1 MASTPRTKSKS
12 TGRFTPDQIQMIL
25 RQGNVSSVADIQS
38 ALHEIFGQALQSM
51 LEGELDDHLG
61 YTKMIRM
68 AVQFPERAT
77 VEMVT
82 ILSGFVVLM
91 AKAN

>member
-38 ALHEIFGQALQSM
+38 A
-51 LEGELDDHLG
+51 
-61 YTKMIRM
+61 
-68 AVQFPERAT
+68 
-77 VEMVT
+77 
-82 ILSGFVVLM
+82 
-91 AKAN
+91 